1 MKAYKTFII
10 HQRLILETIFNY
22 SNIKKIKN
30 SLSLQHKY
38 QIKISN

>member
-1 MKAYKTFII
+1 MKAYKTFKLD
-10 HQRLILETIFNY
+10 QRLILETIFNY

-38 QIKISN
+38 QIKLY

>member
-1 MKAYKTFII
+1 MKAYKTFKL

-30 SLSLQHKY
+30 SLSLQKKY
-38 QIKISN
+38 QHSL